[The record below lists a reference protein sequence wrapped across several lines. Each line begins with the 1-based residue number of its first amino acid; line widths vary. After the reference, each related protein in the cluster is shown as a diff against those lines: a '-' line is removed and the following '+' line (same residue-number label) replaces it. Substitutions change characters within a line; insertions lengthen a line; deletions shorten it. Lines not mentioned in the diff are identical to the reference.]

1 MVPNVVVGPSHSCY
15 NLHLARA
22 QSLYPDRTRE
32 RAARIGS
39 VQLLSDRT
47 QRHYR
52 HPCPLIAAVLAFE
65 TSIARKGGEGEDA
78 RTHRVLAGSG
88 MAGGSRRRTSCDG
101 RGIAQPLLE
110 WRRVA

>member
-1 MVPNVVVGPSHSCY
+1 MVPNVGVGPSHSCY

-47 QRHYR
+47 RGTIGTPAMPADRSGLGVRGEYSAEGR
-52 HPCPLIAAVLAFE
+52 
-65 TSIARKGGEGEDA
+65 GEG
-78 RTHRVLAGSG
+78 TYRVHVGPG